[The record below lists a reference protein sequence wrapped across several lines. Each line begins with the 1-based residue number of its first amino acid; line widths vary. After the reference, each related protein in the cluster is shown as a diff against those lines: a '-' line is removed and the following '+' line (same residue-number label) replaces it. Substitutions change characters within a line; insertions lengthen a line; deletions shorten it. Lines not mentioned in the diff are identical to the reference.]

1 MSDPTSEVQS
11 ESPGS
16 RSGFLSW
23 LIIGLILMTA
33 LSLLAV
39 HLPERLKL
47 ILVYAVVYGLVAG
60 AMLSTLA
67 VKTGLTVTRG
77 ILLTIVILT
86 IAGQGLVL
94 YLSHQRYQAATLR
107 QFKLDQTTL
116 VIDRMFATGEPPE
129 DPQARKEYDQV
140 LEQFQ
145 AAKKE
150 RQEKKQH
157 LLKISSYLEHRISP
171 VAQLH
176 APWPLLFWLVELT
189 LCCVAA
195 VWASRQVTQP
205 AALGSEPIETAQ
217 TDHESTES

>member
-16 RSGFLSW
+16 RTGFLSW
-23 LIIGLILMTA
+23 LIIGLVLMTA

-67 VKTGLTVTRG
+67 VKTGLTVNRA

-150 RQEKKQH
+150 RQEKKEH

-171 VAQLH
+171 VAQLN

-205 AALGSEPIETAQ
+205 AALDSAPIETTQ
-217 TDHESTES
+217 TDQESTES

>member
-23 LIIGLILMTA
+23 LIIGLVLMTA

-150 RQEKKQH
+150 RQEKKEH

-171 VAQLH
+171 VAQLN

-205 AALGSEPIETAQ
+205 AALDSAPTETAQ
-217 TDHESTES
+217 TDQESTES

>member
-150 RQEKKQH
+150 RQEKKEH

-171 VAQLH
+171 VARLN

-205 AALGSEPIETAQ
+205 ATPDSEPIETAQ
-217 TDHESTES
+217 TDQESTES

>member
-171 VAQLH
+171 VAQLN

-205 AALGSEPIETAQ
+205 AALDSEPIETAQ
-217 TDHESTES
+217 TDQESTES

>member
-23 LIIGLILMTA
+23 LIISLVLMTA

-67 VKTGLTVTRG
+67 VKTGLTVNRA
-77 ILLTIVILT
+77 ILLTIVSLT

-150 RQEKKQH
+150 RQEKKEH

-171 VAQLH
+171 VAQLN

-205 AALGSEPIETAQ
+205 AALDSAPTETAQ
-217 TDHESTES
+217 TDQESTES

>member
-1 MSDPTSEVQS
+1 
-11 ESPGS
+11 
-16 RSGFLSW
+16 

-67 VKTGLTVTRG
+67 VKTGLTVNRS

-150 RQEKKQH
+150 RQEKKEH

-205 AALGSEPIETAQ
+205 AALDSELTETAQ
-217 TDHESTES
+217 TDQESTES

>member
-16 RSGFLSW
+16 RTGFLSW
-23 LIIGLILMTA
+23 LIISLVLMTA

-150 RQEKKQH
+150 RQEKKEH

-171 VAQLH
+171 VAQLS

-205 AALGSEPIETAQ
+205 AALDSAPTETTQ
-217 TDHESTES
+217 TDQESTES

>member
-16 RSGFLSW
+16 RTGFLSW
-23 LIIGLILMTA
+23 LIISLVLMTA

-67 VKTGLTVTRG
+67 VKTGLTVTRA

-150 RQEKKQH
+150 RQEKKEH

-171 VAQLH
+171 VAQLN

-205 AALGSEPIETAQ
+205 ATLGSEPIETAQ
-217 TDHESTES
+217 TDQESTES

>member
-171 VAQLH
+171 VAQLN

>member
-150 RQEKKQH
+150 RQEKKEH

-171 VAQLH
+171 VAQLN

-205 AALGSEPIETAQ
+205 AALDSAPTETAQ
-217 TDHESTES
+217 TDQESTES